1 MDSNEM
7 EQIDSRLQAAFSEQ
21 LPDAA
26 AIQHAVRK
34 RIAAERSR
42 SFAILAVAAALVL
55 AAIGYGLLR
64 RASRV
69 GVYAEL
75 ARDHRMEVMERQQRH
90 WRNGPAEIEPL
101 VARYGVTAPMLA
113 GFAPVGYYLLH
124 AKSCGIAGMPVL
136 HLVYSNGNRE
146 ISIYVRQH
154 VGSGIRSGS
163 FTVNSE
169 QVVAFER
176 GGLEAAVVMVG
187 SGRECQLFARRAS
200 SYL

>member
-1 MDSNEM
+1 MDSNEID
-7 EQIDSRLQAAFSEQ
+7 QIDARLRAAFAEP
-21 LPDAA
+21 LPDAGA
-26 AIQHAVRK
+26 LQNGVRR
-34 RIAAERSR
+34 RIAAQRSLR
-42 SFAILAVAAALVL
+42 LGMLAVAAGILL
-55 AAIGYGLLR
+55 AVIGYGFLR
-64 RASRV
+64 RTT
-69 GVYAEL
+69 GIYQEL
-75 ARDHRMEVMERQQRH
+75 ALDHRIEVVERQPRH

-113 GFAPVGYYLLH
+113 GFAPAGYHLLH
-124 AKSCGIAGMPVL
+124 AKSCGINGMPVL

-163 FTVNSE
+163 FSVNSE
-169 QVVAFER
+169 QVVAFGR

-187 SGRECQLFARRAS
+187 SGEECQLFARRAA

>member
-1 MDSNEM
+1 MDSNDV
-7 EQIDSRLQAAFSEQ
+7 EQIDSRLREAFSEP

-26 AIQHAVRK
+26 AIQQTVRK
-34 RIAAERSR
+34 RIAAERWR
-42 SFAILAVAAALVL
+42 SFAMLALAAAIVLAVA
-55 AAIGYGLLR
+55 GYSLLR
-64 RASRV
+64 RTNS
-69 GVYAEL
+69 VYAEL
-75 ARDHRMEVMERQQRH
+75 ARDHRMEVMEHQQRH

-113 GFAPVGYYLLH
+113 GFAPAGYHLLH

-136 HLVYSNGNRE
+136 HLVYSNGNHE

-154 VGSGIRSGS
+154 VGSGIHSGS

-187 SGRECQLFARRAS
+187 SGNECQLFARRAAG
-200 SYL
+200 YL